1 MRGEVCGAQG
11 RTYRRRFPNIRS
23 YSISSFLQML
33 HPECKELPEPHL
45 LPGQLSHGAVGVKDG
60 RVQWISMAFESG
72 ACLLTEGQSLS
83 FQPLISHRLSGFLAV
98 GIGFKHVALGDLV
111 TLLTSGRLAV
121 TFACAV
127 QVGSLAVFPLVYA
140 IPLAP
145 STEAILHSN
154 NSRDMESD
162 REAGIVP
169 LAILIGPAL
178 SCMLYNLFLPCL
190 VLSVLATRC
199 GISLALPRSPF
210 PWPSPSRD
218 SARTEELCLPSSRG
232 SCAGP
237 GTQSGCPVTGAEGLG
252 RAREAAGRADRQH
265 PPEASVKEIISKPT
279 CLTCSGSLD

>member
-1 MRGEVCGAQG
+1 MMLMLDWVLNNQCFLSPWVIGEEIRFCSGKGRELNHCPASQPQNAPFPAQ
-11 RTYRRRFPNIRS
+11 
-23 YSISSFLQML
+23 
-33 HPECKELPEPHL
+33 
-45 LPGQLSHGAVGVKDG
+45 
-60 RVQWISMAFESG
+60 G

-218 SARTEELCLPSSRG
+218 RCGSGPRG
-232 SCAGP
+232 KEQLS
-237 GTQSGCPVTGAEGLG
+237 GAEHCG
-252 RAREAAGRADRQH
+252 
-265 PPEASVKEIISKPT
+265 PEIPR
-279 CLTCSGSLD
+279 